1 MTQKES
7 RSHLYMIWS
16 SMKRRCENP
25 NMPNYKYYGAK
36 GIKVCGEWHSF
47 PKFKEWAKANGYVDG
62 LSLDRIDSSRD
73 YEPDNCQWMTLSD
86 NATKSLE
93 RIVTVDGVEGNV
105 RAWAKLLDC
114 SPGNISYHIYG
125 KGVPVE
131 EFIRRRA
138 RYGKNQRVVR
148 NPSERTVKAMR
159 RLNRKL
165 VELTESVGAL
175 QGELDFSEEQRLSK
189 SPVLEVTARA
199 GKIWIRGCCD
209 GSVSH

>member
-1 MTQKES
+1 
-7 RSHLYMIWS
+7 
-16 SMKRRCENP
+16 MKRRCENP

-189 SPVLEVTARA
+189 SSDMEVTA
-199 GKIWIRGCCD
+199 
-209 GSVSH
+209 

>member
-1 MTQKES
+1 
-7 RSHLYMIWS
+7 
-16 SMKRRCENP
+16 
-25 NMPNYKYYGAK
+25 
-36 GIKVCGEWHSF
+36 
-47 PKFKEWAKANGYVDG
+47 
-62 LSLDRIDSSRD
+62 
-73 YEPDNCQWMTLSD
+73 MTLSD

-175 QGELDFSEEQRLSK
+175 QGELDFSEEQRLSE
-189 SPVLEVTARA
+189 SPVLEVTA
-199 GKIWIRGCCD
+199 
-209 GSVSH
+209 

>member
-25 NMPNYKYYGAK
+25 NMPKYKYYGAK

-189 SPVLEVTARA
+189 SPELKVAA
-199 GKIWIRGCCD
+199 
-209 GSVSH
+209 

>member
-131 EFIRRRA
+131 EFITILRSTA
-138 RYGKNQRVVR
+138 ATIGR
-148 NPSERTVKAMR
+148 NPSGCLDTHHRHRTIGLVIHLS
-159 RLNRKL
+159 RLVNIATR
-165 VELTESVGAL
+165 
-175 QGELDFSEEQRLSK
+175 
-189 SPVLEVTARA
+189 
-199 GKIWIRGCCD
+199 
-209 GSVSH
+209 

>member
-73 YEPDNCQWMTLSD
+73 YEPDKRGPPIPRRTGEPLSI
-86 NATKSLE
+86 ATPP
-93 RIVTVDGVEGNV
+93 EG
-105 RAWAKLLDC
+105 
-114 SPGNISYHIYG
+114 
-125 KGVPVE
+125 
-131 EFIRRRA
+131 
-138 RYGKNQRVVR
+138 
-148 NPSERTVKAMR
+148 
-159 RLNRKL
+159 
-165 VELTESVGAL
+165 GA
-175 QGELDFSEEQRLSK
+175 
-189 SPVLEVTARA
+189 T
-199 GKIWIRGCCD
+199 
-209 GSVSH
+209 